1 MKPFTALDE
10 VLQSSAL
17 TTPPPREVAPA
28 KGDFQPLFAP
38 GGSGADPQKSAAGA
52 SHGEPQVEVVEADG
66 RVQQIIVVCPCGERT
81 VIECA
86 Y

>member
-10 VLQSSAL
+10 VLNARSL
-17 TTPPPREVAPA
+17 TAPHPRGVAPA
-28 KGDFQPLFAP
+28 TGFQPLFSNAL
-38 GGSGADPQKSAAGA
+38 SAREEPPAQPEP
-52 SHGEPQVEVVEADG
+52 HGDAQIEMVQVDG
-66 RVQQIIVVCPCGERT
+66 RVQQIVVICGCGERT